1 MNIDRVILIVMD
13 SVGCGEAPDAAKY
26 GDTGA
31 NTIGHVADSV
41 GGADLPVLQKLGF
54 GNLTDIDGM
63 APTDATNG
71 AYGKCREV
79 SAGKDTSTG
88 HWEMAGLKIDTP
100 FPVFP
105 NGFPDEIIKPFSER
119 TGRGVLGNKP
129 ASGTVII
136 EELGPEHMRTGALI
150 VYTSADSV
158 FQIAAHEDVVPLDEL
173 YRDCE
178 IARDILDEYNVGR
191 VIARPFIGKPGS
203 FERTYNRR
211 DFAVPPPSRTVLDE
225 LADAGTEV
233 VGIGKISDIYCGKG
247 VTRSVKSKGNHDG
260 MVRMMELMDEV
271 DRGLLFINLVD
282 FDAKYGHRRNPSGYY
297 ECLREFDQQL
307 GELQQKIRGD
317 RDLVILTADHGN
329 DPTMPGTDHT
339 REYVPLLAFGPPAA
353 ANVNLGVRETFADIG
368 ATLADIFAVPA
379 PKYGSSFLSA
389 IS

>member
-1 MNIDRVILIVMD
+1 MSIDRVILIVMD

-63 APTDATNG
+63 PPTDATNG
-71 AYGKCREV
+71 AYGKCREI

-105 NGFPDEIIKPFSER
+105 NGFPDEIIKPFRER
-119 TGRGVLGNKP
+119 TGRDVLGNKP

-136 EELGPEHMRTGALI
+136 EELGPEHMRSGALI

-233 VGIGKISDIYCGKG
+233 VGVGKISDIYCGKG

-260 MVRMMELMDEV
+260 MVHMMELMDEV

-297 ECLREFDQQL
+297 DCLREFDQQL
-307 GELQQKIRGD
+307 GELQQKVRGD

-353 ANVNLGVRETFADIG
+353 AGVNLGIRETFADIG